1 MEIPLVCIYI
11 SKGEIMKFGKRKF
24 RYKGGGQV
32 NETRAM
38 TISFIVGILI
48 IMLLIYFV

>member
-1 MEIPLVCIYI
+1 MN
-11 SKGEIMKFGKRKF
+11 FGKRNF

-32 NETRAM
+32 NETRVM
-38 TISFIVGILI
+38 TISIIIGIII